1 MPEPLNIVF
10 AGTPD
15 FAAASLQ
22 ALLETEHKVIA
33 VYTQPDRPA
42 GRGRKLTPSPVKQLA
57 LEHGIEVRQ
66 PLSLRDPEAQE
77 GLAALAPDLMVVVAY
92 GLLLPKAV
100 LETPR
105 LGCINVHA
113 SLLPRWRG
121 AAPIHRALLAGD
133 SETGVTIM
141 QMDEGLDTGD
151 MLLKASCPILADDTS
166 ATLHDRLATIGARAL
181 VDSLAGIRDGSIA
194 RESQDDSLATYAHKL
209 EKQEGDLDWQQP
221 AEQLAR
227 QVRGLSPWPVAF
239 TRLGEEI
246 LRIWAAEA
254 LDSPS
259 HGLPG
264 TIVAADRNG
273 IQVACGEGVLR
284 LSKLQLPGGKALEAA
299 AMLNARRE
307 SFSIGTR
314 LGNA

>member
-22 ALLETEHKVIA
+22 ALLDSPHRVIA

-42 GRGRKLTPSPVKQLA
+42 GRGRKLTPSPVKTLA

-66 PLSLRDPEAQE
+66 PQSLKDPEAQAE
-77 GLAALAPDLMVVVAY
+77 LAALEPDLMVVVAY

-100 LETPR
+100 LEIPR

-121 AAPIHRALLAGD
+121 AAPIHRAVLAGD
-133 SETGVTIM
+133 AETGVTIM

-151 MLLKASCPILADDTS
+151 MLLKARCDIGAQESS
-166 ATLHDRLATIGARAL
+166 GELHDRLAVIGAAAL
-181 VDSLAGIRDGSIA
+181 SDSLEGIAAGTIR
-194 RESQDDSLATYAHKL
+194 REPQDDSLATYAHKL
-209 EKQEGDLDWQQP
+209 EKQEGELDWRQP
-221 AEQLAR
+221 AKALAQ

-239 TRLGEEI
+239 TRLGGDN
-246 LRIWAAEA
+246 LRVWGATA
-254 LDSPS
+254 LDGTCDDP
-259 HGLPG
+259 PG
-264 TIVAADRNG
+264 TIVAADRDG
-273 IQVACGEGVLR
+273 IQVACGEGVLSLTR
-284 LSKLQLPGGKALEAA
+284 VQLPGGKALDAA
-299 AMLNARRE
+299 AMLNARRDT
-307 SFSIGTR
+307 FAIGTR
-314 LGNA
+314 LGGA